1 MFIEIGDFLNLRL
14 KQMGIQHLFG
24 VPGDFNLSY
33 LEQVEADSELEFI
46 GNCNE
51 LNAAYAAD
59 GYARI
64 NGFAALAT
72 TYGVGDLS
80 AINGIAGAYAE
91 NVPLVH
97 ISGIPP
103 LHAVQKGI
111 LVHHTLVDGNYDNIM
126 NCMKEFTVA
135 QTRLTPANA
144 AFEIDRVLRQC
155 FLDRRP
161 VHIQLAS
168 DITHVKIE
176 VDEQPLDLSYPSV
189 DPDVLQSAVNR
200 LCEVLTRAKKPALLI
215 DNEASVFGVTS
226 LLNDLSQKCSI
237 PFASM
242 STAKNIMDEG
252 SARYVGT
259 YVGGA
264 SQAHVKNTIEQS
276 DCLIGVGVR
285 FTDVGTAVFTHKIA
299 SENYIEMKPYG
310 LNIFGQDYPGIE
322 IGQLLVELNKK
333 VAARKAPSS
342 VLEKPLHSSVKDV
355 PEQQKLSQDVLW
367 QSIAGFLKED
377 DVIIGEVGTS
387 NSALSGFKLP
397 ATAKYISQPLWGSIG
412 YTLPALLGSSLAAP
426 ERRQILFIGD
436 GSFQLTVQ
444 ELSTIIRHGLK
455 PIIFLLNNG
464 GYTIE
469 RLIMGENAAYND
481 IQNWN
486 YTAIPSVFNG
496 VQDHS
501 TYVVETVGQLK
512 TVLDNVEQN
521 QGLTFVELKL
531 PAMDAPASLKKFA
544 EVIARFDYGDR
555 AFDLLKERTQP
566 VACQNVSSF

>member
-14 KQMGIQHLFG
+14 KQMGILHLFG

-33 LEQVEADSELEFI
+33 LEQVEADSQLEFI

-64 NGFAALAT
+64 NGFAALTT

-91 NVPLVH
+91 NVPVVH

-103 LHAVQKGI
+103 LHVVQKGT

-161 VHIQLAS
+161 VHIQLPS

-176 VDEQPLDLSYPSV
+176 VTDRPLDLSYPAV
-189 DPDVLQSAVNR
+189 EPELLQSAVAK
-200 LCEVLTRAKKPALLI
+200 LCEVIGSAKNPALLI

-242 STAKNIMDEG
+242 LTAKNIMDEG
-252 SARYVGT
+252 SPRYVGT

-264 SQAHVKNTIEQS
+264 SQPNVRSTIEQS

-285 FTDVGTAVFTHKIA
+285 FSDVGTGVFTHQIA
-299 SENYIEMKPYG
+299 TENYIEIKPYA
-310 LNIFGQDYPGIE
+310 LTIFGQDYPGIE

-333 VAARKAPSS
+333 VAPRKLIKPI
-342 VLEKPLHSSVKDV
+342 LEKQQPQVIDV
-355 PEQQKLSQDVLW
+355 PEQQKLSQDILW
-367 QSIAGFLKED
+367 SAVADFLKED

-387 NSALSGFKLP
+387 NSALAGLKLP
-397 ATAKYISQPLWGSIG
+397 ATAKYIAQPLWGSIG
-412 YTLPALLGSSLAAP
+412 YTLPALLGSLLAAP

-481 IQNWN
+481 IQNWH
-486 YTAIPSVFNG
+486 YTEIPGVFNG
-496 VQDHS
+496 KHQYKS
-501 TYVVETVGQLK
+501 CVVETAGQLK
-512 TVLDNVEQN
+512 QTLDTMHQFD
-521 QGLTFVELKL
+521 GLTFIELKL
-531 PAMDAPASLKKFA
+531 PAMDAPLSLKKFA
-544 EVIARFDYGDR
+544 SVIARFDYGDR
-555 AFDLLKERTQP
+555 GYEILKQRSQTIPSQK
-566 VACQNVSSF
+566 VISF

>member
-14 KQMGIQHLFG
+14 KQMGILHLFG

-33 LEQVEADSELEFI
+33 LEQVEADSQLEFI

-64 NGFAALAT
+64 NGFAALTT

-91 NVPLVH
+91 NVPVVH

-103 LHAVQKGI
+103 LHVVQKGT

-161 VHIQLAS
+161 VHIQLPS

-176 VDEQPLDLSYPSV
+176 VIDRPLDLSYPAV
-189 DPDVLQSAVNR
+189 EPELLQSAVAK
-200 LCEVLTRAKKPALLI
+200 LCEVIGSAKNPALLI

-242 STAKNIMDEG
+242 LTAKNIMDEG
-252 SARYVGT
+252 SPRYVGT

-264 SQAHVKNTIEQS
+264 SQPNVRSTIEQS

-285 FTDVGTAVFTHKIA
+285 FSDVGTGVFTHQIA
-299 SENYIEMKPYG
+299 TENYIEIKPYA
-310 LNIFGQDYPGIE
+310 LTIFGQDYPGIE

-333 VAARKAPSS
+333 VAPRKLIKPI
-342 VLEKPLHSSVKDV
+342 LEKQQPQVIDV
-355 PEQQKLSQDVLW
+355 PEQQKLSQDILW
-367 QSIAGFLKED
+367 SAVADFLKED

-387 NSALSGFKLP
+387 NSALAGLKLP
-397 ATAKYISQPLWGSIG
+397 ATAKYIAQPLWGSIG
-412 YTLPALLGSSLAAP
+412 YTLPALLGSLLAAP

-481 IQNWN
+481 IQNWH
-486 YTAIPSVFNG
+486 YTEIPGVFNG
-496 VQDHS
+496 KHQYKS
-501 TYVVETVGQLK
+501 CVVETAGQLK
-512 TVLDNVEQN
+512 QTLDTMHQFD
-521 QGLTFVELKL
+521 GLTFIELKL
-531 PAMDAPASLKKFA
+531 PAMDAPLSLKKFA
-544 EVIARFDYGDR
+544 SVIARFDYGDR
-555 AFDLLKERTQP
+555 GYEILKQRSQTIPYQK
-566 VACQNVSSF
+566 VISF

>member
-1 MFIEIGDFLNLRL
+1 MFMEIGEFLNLRL

-33 LEQVEADSELEFI
+33 LEQVEADAQLEFI

-91 NVPLVH
+91 NVPMVH

-103 LHAVQKGI
+103 LHVVQKGI

-144 AFEIDRVLRQC
+144 ASEIDRVLRQC
-155 FLDRRP
+155 FIERRP

-176 VDEQPLDLSYPSV
+176 VDTRPLELRYPSV
-189 DPDVLQSAVNR
+189 EPELLHSVVDQ
-200 LCEVLTRAKKPALLI
+200 LCGILVKAKSPALLV
-215 DNEASVFGVTS
+215 DNEAAVFGVTS
-226 LLNDLSQKCSI
+226 LLHDLSHKCSM

-242 STAKNIMDEG
+242 NTAKNIMNEG
-252 SARYVGT
+252 SPRYIGT

-264 SQAHVKNTIEQS
+264 SQPHVKNVIEQS

-285 FTDVGTAVFTHKIA
+285 FTDVGSAVFTQQIA
-299 SENYIEMKPYG
+299 AENYIEIKPYG
-310 LNIFGQDYPGIE
+310 LNIFGQDIPGIA
-322 IGQLLVELNKK
+322 IGQLLAELNKK
-333 VAARKAPSS
+333 VASCKAPQP
-342 VLEKPLHSSVKDV
+342 VLNHQPVQAIEV
-355 PEQQKLSQDVLW
+355 PEQQKLSQELLW
-367 QSIAGFLKED
+367 NAIAGFFKED

-387 NSALSGFKLP
+387 NSALSGLKLP
-397 ATAKYISQPLWGSIG
+397 ATAKYIAQPLWGSIG
-412 YTLPALLGSSLAAP
+412 YTLPALLGSLLAAP

-444 ELSTIIRHGLK
+444 ELSTIIRHELK

-486 YTAIPSVFNG
+486 YAQIPAVFNG
-496 VQDHS
+496 SKAYQSH
-501 TYVVETVGQLK
+501 VVETIGQLK
-512 TVLDNVEQN
+512 QVLDNVQQQE
-521 QGLTFVELKL
+521 GLTFVELKL
-531 PAMDAPASLKKFA
+531 PAMDAPMSLKKFA
-544 EVIARFDYGDR
+544 NVIARFDYGDR
-555 AFDLLKERTQP
+555 GYEILTQRSQ
-566 VACQNVSSF
+566 AIECKNASSF

>member
-1 MFIEIGDFLNLRL
+1 MFIEIGEFLNLRL

-189 DPDVLQSAVNR
+189 DPDVLQSAVSR
-200 LCEVLTRAKKPALLI
+200 LCEVLARAKKPALLI
-215 DNEASVFGVTS
+215 DSEASVFGVTS

-264 SQAHVKNTIEQS
+264 SQSHVKNTIEQS

-299 SENYIEMKPYG
+299 TENYIEIKPYG

-342 VLEKPLHSSVKDV
+342 VVEKPLHSSVKDV

-387 NSALSGFKLP
+387 NSALSGLKLP

>member
-14 KQMGIQHLFG
+14 KQMGILHLFG

-33 LEQVEADSELEFI
+33 LEQVEADSQLEFI

-64 NGFAALAT
+64 NGFAALTT

-91 NVPLVH
+91 NVPVVH

-103 LHAVQKGI
+103 LHVVQKGT

-161 VHIQLAS
+161 VHIQLPS

-176 VDEQPLDLSYPSV
+176 VTDRPLDLSYPAV
-189 DPDVLQSAVNR
+189 EPELLQSAVAK
-200 LCEVLTRAKKPALLI
+200 LCEVIGSAKNPALLI

-242 STAKNIMDEG
+242 LTAKNIMDEG
-252 SARYVGT
+252 SPRYVGT

-264 SQAHVKNTIEQS
+264 SQPNVRSTIEQS

-285 FTDVGTAVFTHKIA
+285 FSDVGTGVFTHQIA
-299 SENYIEMKPYG
+299 TENYIEIKPYA
-310 LNIFGQDYPGIE
+310 LTIFGQDYPGIE

-333 VAARKAPSS
+333 VAPRKLIKPI
-342 VLEKPLHSSVKDV
+342 LEKQQPQVIDV
-355 PEQQKLSQDVLW
+355 PEQQKLSQDILW
-367 QSIAGFLKED
+367 NAVADFFKED

-387 NSALSGFKLP
+387 NSALAGLKLP
-397 ATAKYISQPLWGSIG
+397 ATAKYIAQPLWGSIG
-412 YTLPALLGSSLAAP
+412 YTLPALLGSLLAAP

-481 IQNWN
+481 IQNWH
-486 YTAIPSVFNG
+486 YTEIPGVFNG
-496 VQDHS
+496 KHQYKS
-501 TYVVETVGQLK
+501 CVVETAGQLK
-512 TVLDNVEQN
+512 QTLDTMHQFD
-521 QGLTFVELKL
+521 GLTFIELKL
-531 PAMDAPASLKKFA
+531 PAMDAPLSLKKFA
-544 EVIARFDYGDR
+544 SVIARFDYGDR
-555 AFDLLKERTQP
+555 GYEILKQRSQTIPYQK
-566 VACQNVSSF
+566 VISF

>member
-14 KQMGIQHLFG
+14 KQMGILHLFG

-33 LEQVEADSELEFI
+33 LEQVEADSQLEFI

-64 NGFAALAT
+64 NGFAALTT

-91 NVPLVH
+91 NVPVVH

-103 LHAVQKGI
+103 LHVVQKGT

-161 VHIQLAS
+161 VHIQLPS

-176 VDEQPLDLSYPSV
+176 VTDRPLDLSYPAV
-189 DPDVLQSAVNR
+189 EPELLQSAVAK
-200 LCEVLTRAKKPALLI
+200 LCEVIGSAKNPALLI

-242 STAKNIMDEG
+242 LTAKNIMDEG
-252 SARYVGT
+252 SPRYVGT

-264 SQAHVKNTIEQS
+264 SQPNVRSTIEQS

-285 FTDVGTAVFTHKIA
+285 FSDVGTGVFTHQIA
-299 SENYIEMKPYG
+299 TENYIEIKPYA
-310 LNIFGQDYPGIE
+310 LTIFGQDYPGIE

-333 VAARKAPSS
+333 VAPRKLIKPI
-342 VLEKPLHSSVKDV
+342 LEKQQSQVIDV
-355 PEQQKLSQDVLW
+355 PEQQKLSQDILW
-367 QSIAGFLKED
+367 SAVADFLKED

-387 NSALSGFKLP
+387 NSALAGLKLP
-397 ATAKYISQPLWGSIG
+397 ATAKYIAQPLWGSIG
-412 YTLPALLGSSLAAP
+412 YTLPALLGSLLAAP

-481 IQNWN
+481 IQNWR
-486 YTAIPSVFNG
+486 YTEIPAVFNG
-496 VQDHS
+496 KHQYKS
-501 TYVVETVGQLK
+501 CVVETVGQLK
-512 TVLDNVEQN
+512 QTLDTMHQFD
-521 QGLTFVELKL
+521 GLTFIELKL
-531 PAMDAPASLKKFA
+531 PAMDAPLSLKKFA
-544 EVIARFDYGDR
+544 SVIARFDYGDR
-555 AFDLLKERTQP
+555 GYEILKQRSQKIP
-566 VACQNVSSF
+566 YQKVISF

>member
-14 KQMGIQHLFG
+14 KQMGILHLFG

-33 LEQVEADSELEFI
+33 LEQVEADSQIEFI

-64 NGFAALAT
+64 NGFAALTT

-91 NVPLVH
+91 NVPVVH

-103 LHAVQKGI
+103 LHVVQKGT

-161 VHIQLAS
+161 VHIQLPS

-176 VDEQPLDLSYPSV
+176 VTDRPLDLSYPAV
-189 DPDVLQSAVNR
+189 EPELLQSAVAK
-200 LCEVLTRAKKPALLI
+200 LCEVIGSAKNPALLI

-242 STAKNIMDEG
+242 LTAKNIMDEG
-252 SARYVGT
+252 SPRYVGT

-264 SQAHVKNTIEQS
+264 SQPNVRSTIEQS

-285 FTDVGTAVFTHKIA
+285 FSDVGTGVFTHQIA
-299 SENYIEMKPYG
+299 TENYIEIKPYA
-310 LNIFGQDYPGIE
+310 LTIFGQDYPGIE

-333 VAARKAPSS
+333 VAPRKLIKPI
-342 VLEKPLHSSVKDV
+342 LEKQQPQVIDV
-355 PEQQKLSQDVLW
+355 PEQQKLSQDILW
-367 QSIAGFLKED
+367 SAVADFLKED

-387 NSALSGFKLP
+387 NSALAGLKLP
-397 ATAKYISQPLWGSIG
+397 ATAKYIAQPLWGSIG
-412 YTLPALLGSSLAAP
+412 YTLPALLGSLLAAP

-481 IQNWN
+481 IQNWH
-486 YTAIPSVFNG
+486 YTEIPGVFNG
-496 VQDHS
+496 KHQYKS
-501 TYVVETVGQLK
+501 CVVETAGQLK
-512 TVLDNVEQN
+512 QTLDTMHQFD
-521 QGLTFVELKL
+521 GLTFIELKL
-531 PAMDAPASLKKFA
+531 PAMDAPLSLKKFA
-544 EVIARFDYGDR
+544 SVIARFDYGDR
-555 AFDLLKERTQP
+555 GYEILKQRSQKIP
-566 VACQNVSSF
+566 YQKVISF

>member
-1 MFIEIGDFLNLRL
+1 MFIEIGEFLNLRL

-33 LEQVEADSELEFI
+33 LEQVEADPQLEFI

-64 NGFAALAT
+64 NGFSALAT

-91 NVPLVH
+91 NIPLIH

-103 LHAVQKGI
+103 LHAVQKGTLI
-111 LVHHTLVDGNYDNIM
+111 HHTLVDGNYDNIM

-144 AFEIDRVLRQC
+144 ASEIDRVLRQC
-155 FLDRRP
+155 FLERRP
-161 VHIQLAS
+161 VHIQLPG

-176 VDEQPLDLSYPSV
+176 VSERPLDLSYPAV
-189 DPDVLQSAVNR
+189 EPELLQSVVSK
-200 LCEVLTRAKKPALLI
+200 LCDIIENAQSPALLI

-237 PFASM
+237 PFAGM
-242 STAKNIMDEG
+242 NTAKNIMDEG
-252 SARYVGT
+252 SPRYIGT

-264 SQAHVKNTIEQS
+264 SQPHVKNIIEQS
-276 DCLIGVGVR
+276 DCLIGVGAR
-285 FTDVGTAVFTHKIA
+285 FTDVGSAVFTHQIETK
-299 SENYIEMKPYG
+299 NYIEIKSYG
-310 LNIFGQDYPGIE
+310 LNIFGQDFPGIE

-333 VAARKAPSS
+333 VAPRKSS
-342 VLEKPLHSSVKDV
+342 IPLLEKQPQKVIEA
-355 PEQQKLSQDVLW
+355 PAQQKLSQDVLW
-367 QSIAGFLKED
+367 NYISGFLKED

-387 NSALSGFKLP
+387 NSALSGIKLP
-397 ATAKYISQPLWGSIG
+397 ATAKYIAQPLWGSIG
-412 YTLPALLGSSLAAP
+412 YTLPALLGSLLAAP

-481 IQNWN
+481 VQNWK
-486 YTAIPSVFNG
+486 YTEIPAVFNG
-496 VQDHS
+496 KKGHT
-501 TYVVETVGQLK
+501 TYVVETAGQLK
-512 TVLDNVEQN
+512 SVLDNVQQN
-521 QGLTFVELKL
+521 NQLTFIELKL
-531 PAMDAPASLKKFA
+531 PAMDAPVSLKKFA
-544 EVIARFDYGDR
+544 SVIARFDYGDR
-555 AFDLLKERTQP
+555 GYEILKERSQP
-566 VACQNVSSF
+566 VKCKDAISF

>member
-14 KQMGIQHLFG
+14 KQMGILHLFG

-33 LEQVEADSELEFI
+33 LEQVEADSQLEFI

-64 NGFAALAT
+64 NGFAALTT

-91 NVPLVH
+91 NVPVVH

-103 LHAVQKGI
+103 LHVVQKGT

-161 VHIQLAS
+161 IHIQLPS

-176 VDEQPLDLSYPSV
+176 VTDRPLDLSYPAV
-189 DPDVLQSAVNR
+189 EPELLQSAVAK
-200 LCEVLTRAKKPALLI
+200 LCEVIGSAKNPALLI

-242 STAKNIMDEG
+242 LTAKNIMDEG
-252 SARYVGT
+252 SPRYVGT

-264 SQAHVKNTIEQS
+264 SQPNVRSTIEQS

-285 FTDVGTAVFTHKIA
+285 FSDVGTGVFTHQIA
-299 SENYIEMKPYG
+299 TENYIEIKPYA
-310 LNIFGQDYPGIE
+310 LTIFGQDYPGIE

-333 VAARKAPSS
+333 VAPRKLIKPI
-342 VLEKPLHSSVKDV
+342 LEKQQPQVIDV
-355 PEQQKLSQDVLW
+355 PEQQKLSQDILW
-367 QSIAGFLKED
+367 DAVADFLKED

-387 NSALSGFKLP
+387 NSALAGLKLP
-397 ATAKYISQPLWGSIG
+397 ATAKYIAQPLWGSIG
-412 YTLPALLGSSLAAP
+412 YTLPALLGSLLAAP

-481 IQNWN
+481 IQNWH
-486 YTAIPSVFNG
+486 YTEIPGVFNG
-496 VQDHS
+496 KHQYKS
-501 TYVVETVGQLK
+501 CVVETAGQLK
-512 TVLDNVEQN
+512 QTLDTMHQFD
-521 QGLTFVELKL
+521 GLTFIELKL
-531 PAMDAPASLKKFA
+531 PAMDAPLSLKKFA
-544 EVIARFDYGDR
+544 SVIARFDYGDR
-555 AFDLLKERTQP
+555 GYEILKQRSQKIP
-566 VACQNVSSF
+566 YQKVISF

>member
-1 MFIEIGDFLNLRL
+1 MFIEIGEFLNLRL

-189 DPDVLQSAVNR
+189 DPDVLQSAVSR
-200 LCEVLTRAKKPALLI
+200 LCEVLARAKKPALLI

-299 SENYIEMKPYG
+299 TENYIEIKPYG

-496 VQDHS
+496 GQDHS

>member
-1 MFIEIGDFLNLRL
+1 MFIEIGEFLNLRL

-33 LEQVEADSELEFI
+33 LEQVEADAQLEFI

-91 NVPLVH
+91 NVPMVH

-103 LHAVQKGI
+103 LHVVQKGI
-111 LVHHTLVDGNYDNIM
+111 LVHHTLIDGNYDNIM

-155 FLDRRP
+155 FLERRP

-176 VDEQPLDLSYPSV
+176 VDERPLDLSYPSV
-189 DPDVLQSAVNR
+189 EPDLLSSVVDQ
-200 LCEVLTRAKKPALLI
+200 LCGILAKAKSPALLI
-215 DNEASVFGVTS
+215 DNEAAVFGVTS
-226 LLNDLSQKCSI
+226 LLHDLSNKCSI
-237 PFASM
+237 PFAGM
-242 STAKNIMDEG
+242 NTAKNIMDEG
-252 SARYVGT
+252 SPHYIGT

-264 SQAHVKNTIEQS
+264 SQPHVKNVIEQS

-285 FTDVGTAVFTHKIA
+285 FTDVGSAVFTHQIA
-299 SENYIEMKPYG
+299 TENYIEIKPYG
-310 LNIFGQDYPGIE
+310 LNIFGQDVPGIE

-333 VAARKAPSS
+333 VAARKTPHNIVTQCSTQK
-342 VLEKPLHSSVKDV
+342 KPEVN
-355 PEQQKLSQDVLW
+355 EQQKLSQELLW
-367 QSIAGFLKED
+367 NAIAGFFKDD

-387 NSALSGFKLP
+387 NSALSGLKLP

-412 YTLPALLGSSLAAP
+412 YTLPALLGSLLAAP

-486 YTAIPSVFNG
+486 YAQIPAVFNG
-496 VQDHS
+496 SKAYQSH
-501 TYVVETVGQLK
+501 VVETVGQLQQ
-512 TVLDNVEQN
+512 VLDNVQ
-521 QGLTFVELKL
+521 QQDGLTFVELKL
-531 PAMDAPASLKKFA
+531 PAMDAPLSLKKFA
-544 EVIARFDYGDR
+544 NVIARFDYGDR
-555 AFDLLKERTQP
+555 GYEILTQRSNTLE
-566 VACQNVSSF
+566 CKNVSSF

>member
-14 KQMGIQHLFG
+14 KQMGILHLFG

-33 LEQVEADSELEFI
+33 LEQVEADSQLEFI

-64 NGFAALAT
+64 NGFAALTT

-91 NVPLVH
+91 NVPVVH

-103 LHAVQKGI
+103 LHVVQKGT

-161 VHIQLAS
+161 VHIQLPS

-176 VDEQPLDLSYPSV
+176 VTDRPLDLSYPAV
-189 DPDVLQSAVNR
+189 EPELLQSAVAK
-200 LCEVLTRAKKPALLI
+200 LCEVIGSAKNPALLI

-242 STAKNIMDEG
+242 LTAKNIMDEG
-252 SARYVGT
+252 SPRYVGT

-264 SQAHVKNTIEQS
+264 SQPNVRSTIEQS

-285 FTDVGTAVFTHKIA
+285 FSDVGTGVFTHQIA
-299 SENYIEMKPYG
+299 TENYIEIKPYA
-310 LNIFGQDYPGIE
+310 LTIFGQDYPGIE

-333 VAARKAPSS
+333 VAPRKLIKPI
-342 VLEKPLHSSVKDV
+342 LEKQQPQVIDV
-355 PEQQKLSQDVLW
+355 PEQQKLSQDILW
-367 QSIAGFLKED
+367 SAVADFLKED

-387 NSALSGFKLP
+387 NSALAGLKLP
-397 ATAKYISQPLWGSIG
+397 ATAKYIAQPLWGSIG
-412 YTLPALLGSSLAAP
+412 YTLPALLGSLLAAP

-481 IQNWN
+481 IQNWH
-486 YTAIPSVFNG
+486 YTEIPGVFNG
-496 VQDHS
+496 KHQYKS
-501 TYVVETVGQLK
+501 CVVETAGQLK
-512 TVLDNVEQN
+512 QTLDTMHQFD
-521 QGLTFVELKL
+521 GLTFIELKL
-531 PAMDAPASLKKFA
+531 PAMDAPLSLKKFA
-544 EVIARFDYGDR
+544 SVIARFDYGDR
-555 AFDLLKERTQP
+555 GYEILKQRSQTIPYQK
-566 VACQNVSSF
+566 VISF

>member
-33 LEQVEADSELEFI
+33 LEQVEADSQLEFI

-91 NVPLVH
+91 NVPVVH

-103 LHAVQKGI
+103 LHAVQNGT
-111 LVHHTLVDGNYDNIM
+111 LVHHTLVDGNYHNIM

-176 VDEQPLDLSYPSV
+176 VSDRPLDLRYPAV
-189 DPDVLQSAVNR
+189 DAELLQQAVNKLCDVLDQ
-200 LCEVLTRAKKPALLI
+200 AKRPALLI
-215 DNEASVFGVTS
+215 DNAASVFGVTS
-226 LLNDLSQKCSI
+226 LLDDLSKKCSI

-242 STAKNIMDEG
+242 ATAKNIMDEG
-252 SARYVGT
+252 AALYVGT
-259 YVGGA
+259 YVGAA
-264 SQAHVKNTIEQS
+264 SQTDVKSVIEQS

-285 FTDVGTAVFTHKIA
+285 FSDVGTAVFSHQIA
-299 SENYIEMKPYG
+299 TEHYIEIKPYA
-310 LNIFGQDYPGIE
+310 LTIFGQDFPGIE
-322 IGQLLVELNKK
+322 MGQLLVELNKK
-333 VAARKAPSS
+333 VAPRKLPRP
-342 VLEKPLHSSVKDV
+342 VVEIQPEKPINIH
-355 PEQQKLSQDVLW
+355 EQQKLSQEVLW
-367 QSIAGFLKED
+367 RYIDTFLQDD
-377 DVIIGEVGTS
+377 DVIIAEVGTS
-387 NSALSGFKLP
+387 NSALAGLKLP
-397 ATAKYISQPLWGSIG
+397 ATAKYIAQPLWGSIG
-412 YTLPALLGSSLAAP
+412 YTLPALLGSLLAAP

-481 IQNWN
+481 IQNWK
-486 YTAIPSVFNG
+486 YAEIPSIFNG
-496 VQDHS
+496 NKNYDAH
-501 TYVVETVGQLK
+501 VVETAGQLRQ
-512 TVLDNVEQN
+512 VLDNIQ
-521 QGLTFVELKL
+521 QFDGMSFIELKL
-531 PAMDAPASLKKFA
+531 PAMDAPSSLKKFA
-544 EVIARFDYGDR
+544 EVIARFDYGNRGYEILKQRSQTVLCNR
-555 AFDLLKERTQP
+555 AI
-566 VACQNVSSF
+566 SY

>member
-33 LEQVEADSELEFI
+33 LEQVEADAQLEFV

-59 GYARI
+59 GYARM
-64 NGFAALAT
+64 NGFAALTT

-91 NVPLVH
+91 NVPVVH

-103 LHAVQKGI
+103 LHVVQKGA
-111 LVHHTLVDGNYDNIM
+111 LVHHTLIDGNYDNIM

-155 FLDRRP
+155 FLERRP
-161 VHIQLAS
+161 VHLQLPS

-176 VDEQPLDLSYPSV
+176 VTEQALDLSYPAV
-189 DPDVLQSAVNR
+189 EPELLNSAVQR
-200 LCEVLTRAKKPALLI
+200 LCEVLALAKKPALLI

-226 LLNDLSQKCSI
+226 LLHDLSRKCSI

-242 STAKNIMDEG
+242 LTAKNIMDEA
-252 SARYVGT
+252 SAHYVGT
-259 YVGGA
+259 YVGAA
-264 SQAHVKNTIEQS
+264 SQPHVRHTIEQS

-285 FTDVGTAVFTHKIA
+285 FSDVGTGVFTHQIA
-299 SENYIEMKPYG
+299 TENYIELKPYG
-310 LNIFGQDYPGIE
+310 LTIFGQDYPGIE

-333 VAARKAPSS
+333 VAARKVAKP
-342 VLEKPLHSSVKDV
+342 VLEKPQAPVLDV
-355 PEQQKLSQDVLW
+355 AEQQPLSQDILW
-367 QSIAGFLKED
+367 NAISHFLQED

-387 NSALSGFKLP
+387 NSALCGLTLP
-397 ATAKYISQPLWGSIG
+397 ATAKYIAQPLWGSIG
-412 YTLPALLGSSLAAP
+412 YTLPALLGSLLAAP

-444 ELSTIIRHGLK
+444 ELSTILRHDLK

-481 IQNWN
+481 IQNWR
-486 YTAIPSVFNG
+486 YAEIPAIFNSNNQYRG
-496 VQDHS
+496 C
-501 TYVVETVGQLK
+501 VVETAGQLK
-512 TVLDNVEQN
+512 QVLDNLTQPD
-521 QGLTFVELKL
+521 GLTFIELKL
-531 PAMDAPASLKKFA
+531 PAMDAPLSLKKFA
-544 EVIARFDYGDR
+544 SVIARFDYGDR
-555 AFDLLKERTQP
+555 GYEILKQRSRAVTYKK
-566 VACQNVSSF
+566 AISF

>member
-33 LEQVEADSELEFI
+33 LEQVEAGAQLEFI

-64 NGFAALAT
+64 NGFAALTT

-91 NVPLVH
+91 NVPVVH

-103 LHAVQKGI
+103 LHVVQKGT
-111 LVHHTLVDGNYDNIM
+111 LVHHTLIDGNYDNIM

-161 VHIQLAS
+161 VHIQLPS

-176 VDEQPLDLSYPSV
+176 VSDRALDLSYPV
-189 DPDVLQSAVNR
+189 VEPELLQSAVAK
-200 LCEVLTRAKKPALLI
+200 LCEVIGSAKNPALLI

-226 LLNDLSQKCSI
+226 LLSDLSQKCSI

-242 STAKNIMDEG
+242 LTAKNIMDEG
-252 SARYVGT
+252 SPRYVGT

-264 SQAHVKNTIEQS
+264 SQPQVRNTIEQS

-285 FTDVGTAVFTHKIA
+285 FSDVGTGVFTHQIA
-299 SENYIEMKPYG
+299 TENYIEIKPYA
-310 LNIFGQDYPGIE
+310 LTIFGQDFPGIE

-333 VAARKAPSS
+333 VAPRKLSKPI
-342 VLEKPLHSSVKDV
+342 LEKQPLKTMDV
-355 PEQQKLSQDVLW
+355 PEQQTLSQDILW
-367 QSIAGFLKED
+367 NAIAGFLKED

-387 NSALSGFKLP
+387 NSALAGLQLP
-397 ATAKYISQPLWGSIG
+397 ATAKYIAQPLWGSIG
-412 YTLPALLGSSLAAP
+412 YTLPALLGSLLAAP

-444 ELSTIIRHGLK
+444 ELSTIIRHDLK

-469 RLIMGENAAYND
+469 RLIMGENATYND
-481 IQNWN
+481 VQNWK
-486 YTAIPSVFNG
+486 YTEIPNVFNG
-496 VQDHS
+496 RKAYKS
-501 TYVVETVGQLK
+501 CVVETAGQLK
-512 TVLDNVEQN
+512 QTLENIDQFD
-521 QGLTFVELKL
+521 GLTFIELKL
-531 PAMDAPASLKKFA
+531 PAMDAPLSLKKFA
-544 EVIARFDYGDR
+544 SVIARFDYGDR
-555 AFDLLKERTQP
+555 GYEILKQRSQALP
-566 VACQNVSSF
+566 CKKAISF

>member
-14 KQMGIQHLFG
+14 KQMGILHLFG

-33 LEQVEADSELEFI
+33 LEQVEADSQLEFI

-59 GYARI
+59 GYARV
-64 NGFAALAT
+64 NGFAALTT

-91 NVPLVH
+91 NVPVVH

-103 LHAVQKGI
+103 LHVVQKGT

-161 VHIQLAS
+161 VHIQLPS

-176 VDEQPLDLSYPSV
+176 VTDRPLDLSYPAV
-189 DPDVLQSAVNR
+189 EPELLQSAVAK
-200 LCEVLTRAKKPALLI
+200 LCEVIGSAKNPALLI

-242 STAKNIMDEG
+242 LTAKNIMDEG
-252 SARYVGT
+252 SPRYVGT

-264 SQAHVKNTIEQS
+264 SQPNVRSTIEQS

-285 FTDVGTAVFTHKIA
+285 FSDVGTGVFTHQIA
-299 SENYIEMKPYG
+299 TENYIEIKPYA
-310 LNIFGQDYPGIE
+310 LTIFGQDYPGIE

-333 VAARKAPSS
+333 VAPRKLIKPI
-342 VLEKPLHSSVKDV
+342 LEKQQPQVIDV
-355 PEQQKLSQDVLW
+355 PEQQKLSQEILW
-367 QSIAGFLKED
+367 NAVADFFKED

-387 NSALSGFKLP
+387 NSALAGLKLP
-397 ATAKYISQPLWGSIG
+397 ATAKYIAQPLWGSIG
-412 YTLPALLGSSLAAP
+412 YTLPALLGSLLAAP

-481 IQNWN
+481 IQNWH
-486 YTAIPSVFNG
+486 YTEIPGVFNG
-496 VQDHS
+496 KHQYKS
-501 TYVVETVGQLK
+501 CVVETVGQLK
-512 TVLDNVEQN
+512 QTLDTMHQFD
-521 QGLTFVELKL
+521 GLTFIELKL
-531 PAMDAPASLKKFA
+531 PAMDAPLSLKKFA
-544 EVIARFDYGDR
+544 SVIARFDYGDR
-555 AFDLLKERTQP
+555 GYEILKQRSQKIP
-566 VACQNVSSF
+566 SQKVISF

>member
-33 LEQVEADSELEFI
+33 LEQVEADAQLEFI

-64 NGFAALAT
+64 NGFAALTT

-91 NVPLVH
+91 NVPVVH

-103 LHAVQKGI
+103 LHVVQKGT

-144 AFEIDRVLRQC
+144 ASEIDRVLRQC
-155 FLDRRP
+155 FLERRP

-176 VDEQPLDLSYPSV
+176 VTDRSLDLSYPRV
-189 DPDVLQSAVNR
+189 EPELLQSAVTK
-200 LCEVLTRAKKPALLI
+200 LCEVIAQAKRPALLI

-226 LLNDLSQKCSI
+226 LLSDLSQKCSI

-242 STAKNIMDEG
+242 LTAKNIMDEG
-252 SARYVGT
+252 SPRYVGT

-264 SQAHVKNTIEQS
+264 SQVHVRNTIEQS

-285 FTDVGTAVFTHKIA
+285 FTDVGTGVFTHQIA
-299 SENYIEMKPYG
+299 TENYIEMKPYG
-310 LNIFGQDYPGIE
+310 LTIFGQDFPGIE

-333 VAARKAPSS
+333 IAPRKLSQPII
-342 VLEKPLHSSVKDV
+342 EKQAQQIINA
-355 PEQQKLSQDVLW
+355 PEQQKLSQDILW
-367 QSIAGFLKED
+367 NYVERFLKED

-387 NSALSGFKLP
+387 NSALAGLKLP
-397 ATAKYISQPLWGSIG
+397 ATAKYIAQPLWGSIG
-412 YTLPALLGSSLAAP
+412 YTLPALLGSLLAAP

-481 IQNWN
+481 VQDWK
-486 YTAIPSVFNG
+486 YSEIPQVFNG
-496 VQDHS
+496 SQDYKS
-501 TYVVETVGQLK
+501 CVVETAGQLK
-512 TVLDNVEQN
+512 QVLDNMHQFD
-521 QGLTFVELKL
+521 GMTFIELKL

-544 EVIARFDYGDR
+544 SVIARFDYGDR
-555 AFDLLKERTQP
+555 GYEILKQRAQ
-566 VACQNVSSF
+566 VSPCKKAISF

>member
-33 LEQVEADSELEFI
+33 LEQVEADSQLEFI

-64 NGFAALAT
+64 NGFAALTT

-91 NVPLVH
+91 NVPVVH

-103 LHAVQKGI
+103 LHVVQKGT

-155 FLDRRP
+155 FIDRRP
-161 VHIQLAS
+161 VHIQLPS

-176 VDEQPLDLSYPSV
+176 VTDRPLDLSYPAV
-189 DPDVLQSAVNR
+189 EPELLQSAVAK
-200 LCEVLTRAKKPALLI
+200 LCEVIGSAKNPALLI

-242 STAKNIMDEG
+242 LTAKNIMDEG
-252 SARYVGT
+252 SPRYVGT

-264 SQAHVKNTIEQS
+264 SQPHVRSTIEQS
-276 DCLIGVGVR
+276 DCLIGIGVR
-285 FTDVGTAVFTHKIA
+285 FSDVGTGVFTHQIA
-299 SENYIEMKPYG
+299 TENYIEIKPYA
-310 LNIFGQDYPGIE
+310 LTIFGQDYPGIE

-333 VAARKAPSS
+333 VAPRKLIKPI
-342 VLEKPLHSSVKDV
+342 LEKQQPQVINV
-355 PEQQKLSQDVLW
+355 PEQQKLSQDILW
-367 QSIAGFLKED
+367 NAVADFLKED

-387 NSALSGFKLP
+387 NSALAGLKLP
-397 ATAKYISQPLWGSIG
+397 ATAKYIAQPLWGSIG
-412 YTLPALLGSSLAAP
+412 YTLPALLGSLLAAP

-481 IQNWN
+481 IQNWH
-486 YTAIPSVFNG
+486 YSKIPGVFNG
-496 VQDHS
+496 KHQYKS
-501 TYVVETVGQLK
+501 CVVETAGQLK
-512 TVLDNVEQN
+512 QTLDTMHQFD
-521 QGLTFVELKL
+521 GLTFIELKL
-531 PAMDAPASLKKFA
+531 PAMDAPLSLKKFA
-544 EVIARFDYGDR
+544 SVIARFDYGDR
-555 AFDLLKERTQP
+555 GYEILKQRSQSIP
-566 VACQNVSSF
+566 YQKVISF

>member
-14 KQMGIQHLFG
+14 KQMGILHLFG

-33 LEQVEADSELEFI
+33 LEQVEADSQLEFI

-64 NGFAALAT
+64 NGFAALTT

-91 NVPLVH
+91 NVPVVH

-103 LHAVQKGI
+103 LHVVQKGT

-161 VHIQLAS
+161 VHIQLPS

-176 VDEQPLDLSYPSV
+176 VTDRPLDLSYPAV
-189 DPDVLQSAVNR
+189 EPELLQSAVTK
-200 LCEVLTRAKKPALLI
+200 LCEVIGSAKNPALLI

-242 STAKNIMDEG
+242 LTAKNIMDEG
-252 SARYVGT
+252 SPRYVGT

-264 SQAHVKNTIEQS
+264 SQPNVRSTIEQS

-285 FTDVGTAVFTHKIA
+285 FSDVGTGVFTHQIA
-299 SENYIEMKPYG
+299 TENYIEIKPYA
-310 LNIFGQDYPGIE
+310 LTIFGQDYPGIE

-333 VAARKAPSS
+333 VAPRKLIKPI
-342 VLEKPLHSSVKDV
+342 LEKQQPQVIDV
-355 PEQQKLSQDVLW
+355 PEQQKLSQDILW
-367 QSIAGFLKED
+367 SAVADFLKED

-387 NSALSGFKLP
+387 NSALAGLKLP
-397 ATAKYISQPLWGSIG
+397 ATAKYIAQPLWGSIG
-412 YTLPALLGSSLAAP
+412 YTLPALLGSLLAAP

-481 IQNWN
+481 IQNWH
-486 YTAIPSVFNG
+486 YTEIPGVFNG
-496 VQDHS
+496 KHQYKS
-501 TYVVETVGQLK
+501 CVVETAGQLK
-512 TVLDNVEQN
+512 QTLDTMHQFD
-521 QGLTFVELKL
+521 GLTFIELKL
-531 PAMDAPASLKKFA
+531 PAMDAPLSLKKFA
-544 EVIARFDYGDR
+544 SVIARFDYGDR
-555 AFDLLKERTQP
+555 GYEILKQRSQTIPYQK
-566 VACQNVSSF
+566 VISF

>member
-1 MFIEIGDFLNLRL
+1 MFMEIGEFLNLRL

-33 LEQVEADSELEFI
+33 LEQVEADAQLEFI

-91 NVPLVH
+91 NVPMVH

-103 LHAVQKGI
+103 LHVVQKGI

-144 AFEIDRVLRQC
+144 AAEIDRVLRQC
-155 FLDRRP
+155 FIERRP

-176 VDEQPLDLSYPSV
+176 VDTCPLELGYPAIEPELLHSV
-189 DPDVLQSAVNR
+189 VDQ
-200 LCEVLTRAKKPALLI
+200 LCGILARAKSPALLV
-215 DNEASVFGVTS
+215 DNEAAVFGVTS
-226 LLNDLSQKCSI
+226 LLHDLSLKCSI

-242 STAKNIMDEG
+242 NTAKNIMDEG
-252 SARYVGT
+252 SPRYIGT

-264 SQAHVKNTIEQS
+264 SQPYVKNVIEQS
-276 DCLIGVGVR
+276 DCLIGIGVR
-285 FTDVGTAVFTHKIA
+285 FTDVGSAVFTQQIA
-299 SENYIEMKPYG
+299 TENYIEIKPYG
-310 LNIFGQDYPGIE
+310 LNIFGQDIPGIA
-322 IGQLLVELNKK
+322 IGQLLAELNKK
-333 VAARKAPSS
+333 VAPRKAPQP
-342 VLEKPLHSSVKDV
+342 VLNHQSAQRIEV
-355 PEQQKLSQDVLW
+355 PEQQKLSQELLW
-367 QSIAGFLKED
+367 NAIAGFLKED

-387 NSALSGFKLP
+387 NSALSGLKLP
-397 ATAKYISQPLWGSIG
+397 ATAKYIAQPLWGSIG
-412 YTLPALLGSSLAAP
+412 YTLPALLGSLLAAP

-444 ELSTIIRHGLK
+444 ELSTIIRHELK

-481 IQNWN
+481 IQNWD
-486 YTAIPSVFNG
+486 YAQIPAVFNG
-496 VQDHS
+496 SKAYQSH
-501 TYVVETVGQLK
+501 VVETIGQLK
-512 TVLDNVEQN
+512 QVLDNVQ
-521 QGLTFVELKL
+521 QQDGLTFVELKL
-531 PAMDAPASLKKFA
+531 PAMDAPMSLKKFA
-544 EVIARFDYGDR
+544 NVIARFDYGDR
-555 AFDLLKERTQP
+555 GYEILTQRSQGIECKN
-566 VACQNVSSF
+566 ASSF

>member
-33 LEQVEADSELEFI
+33 LEQVEADAELEFI

-64 NGFAALAT
+64 NGCAALTT

-80 AINGIAGAYAE
+80 AMNGIAGAYAE
-91 NVPLVH
+91 NVPVVH
-97 ISGIPP
+97 ISGTPP
-103 LHAVQKGI
+103 LHVVQKGT
-111 LVHHTLVDGNYDNIM
+111 LVHHTLIDGNYDNIM

-144 AFEIDRVLRQC
+144 ISEIDRVLRQC
-155 FLDRRP
+155 FLERRP

-176 VDEQPLDLSYPSV
+176 LTERSLDLSYPTV
-189 DPDVLQSAVNR
+189 EPELLHSAVSK
-200 LCEVLTRAKKPALLI
+200 LCEVIAQAKRPALLI

-226 LLNDLSQKCSI
+226 LLSDLSQKCAI

-242 STAKNIMDEG
+242 LTAKNIMDEG

-264 SQAHVKNTIEQS
+264 SQPHVRHTIEQS

-285 FTDVGTAVFTHKIA
+285 FSDVGTGVFTHQIA
-299 SENYIEMKPYG
+299 PENYIEIRPYS
-310 LNIFGQDYPGIE
+310 LTIFGQDFPGIE

-333 VAARKAPSS
+333 VAPRKLAQPM
-342 VLEKPLHSSVKDV
+342 LEKQVQQTLDV
-355 PEQQKLSQDVLW
+355 PEQQKLSQDILW
-367 QSIAGFLKED
+367 HYVERFLKED

-387 NSALSGFKLP
+387 NSALSGLKLP
-397 ATAKYISQPLWGSIG
+397 ATAKYIAQPLWGSIG
-412 YTLPALLGSSLAAP
+412 YTLPALLGSLLAAP
-426 ERRQILFIGD
+426 ERRQILFMGD

-481 IQNWN
+481 IQDWN
-486 YTAIPSVFNG
+486 YTEIPRVFNG
-496 VQDHS
+496 SQDYKS
-501 TYVVETVGQLK
+501 CVVETVGQLK
-512 TVLDNVEQN
+512 QVLDNMHQFD
-521 QGLTFVELKL
+521 GMSFIELKL
-531 PAMDAPASLKKFA
+531 PAMDAPSSLKKFA
-544 EVIARFDYGDR
+544 SVIARFDYGDR
-555 AFDLLKERTQP
+555 GYEILKQRAQALP
-566 VACQNVSSF
+566 CKKAISF